1 MAPDCTIC
9 CREHR
14 VSTHFKRP
22 CRVCL
27 SVSLF
32 LSELVPCVGGLQCQ
46 GHETALATQVRRGS
60 SQQRRLV
67 GKKSCTTFIDSG
79 FVMRSCCSEHVSCIC
94 RTTIL
99 AAVAFLDAFQK
110 VADMATNSRGKLVFC
125 TDVSVLEMS
134 SYSMM
139 ELHQHLLKDECSPF
153 FHQHTFF
160 SLLDLFCTT
169 ARRFLSLLGS
179 WIREVS
185 HESTSAG

>member
-1 MAPDCTIC
+1 
-9 CREHR
+9 
-14 VSTHFKRP
+14 
-22 CRVCL
+22 
-27 SVSLF
+27 
-32 LSELVPCVGGLQCQ
+32 
-46 GHETALATQVRRGS
+46 
-60 SQQRRLV
+60 
-67 GKKSCTTFIDSG
+67 
-79 FVMRSCCSEHVSCIC
+79 MRSCCSEHVSCIC

-125 TDVSVLEMS
+125 TDVFVLEMS

-139 ELHQHLLKDECSPF
+139 ELRQHLLKDECSPF

-179 WIREVS
+179 WIQEVS